1 MTLPIEITILI
12 GTHFLLASI
21 AWIHGKYIADKKKIK
36 QFYKGLKPVV
46 GLVTELRKKGVL
58 DKAQAKTFIQTISS
72 SFKDNFE
79 IGTMLTNEFGQYDNK
94 TKLECGIC
102 GDEEHKISRGNLCF
116 DCELNCSI
124 WNFK

>member
-1 MTLPIEITILI
+1 MTLVTEISILV
-12 GTHFLLASI
+12 GTHFLLAGIS
-21 AWIHGKYIADKKKIK
+21 WFHGKHLAEKKKIK
-36 QFYKGLKPVV
+36 QFYKGLKPIVR
-46 GLVTELRKKGVL
+46 LVTDLRKKRVL
-58 DKAQAKTFIQTISS
+58 DKAQAKLFIQTISS

-79 IGTMLTNEFGQYDNK
+79 IGTMLTSEFGEYDNK

-102 GDEEHKISRGNLCF
+102 GEENHKISRGNLCS